1 MGLWDEDF
9 QEARNSAA
17 WQEAKRL
24 CGELRNGPSVPAL
37 ERALAALDAALRE
50 FPVLSDDEEFRGLR
64 NACREA
70 ARALRGSAEWA
81 QFAAAHGEFVASLNG
96 PEEGWARCELVSSG
110 WGFRFRYPAAW
121 RLQRDDEDGR
131 AMVSPSSGAAEN
143 FNVIMKS
150 LPYVSSI
157 EQHAA
162 TSIEKLRYDVP
173 GVTILERHFRQLG
186 KSDAYELLFAA
197 ESGGARVKGK
207 QIYALDGN
215 VAYTLT
221 ALAPEE
227 KHGDL
232 LPLFDGIIAS
242 FESVSRGG

>member
-1 MGLWDEDF
+1 MGPD
-9 QEARNSAA
+9 
-17 WQEAKRL
+17 
-24 CGELRNGPSVPAL
+24 
-37 ERALAALDAALRE
+37 
-50 FPVLSDDEEFRGLR
+50 
-64 NACREA
+64 
-70 ARALRGSAEWA
+70 
-81 QFAAAHGEFVASLNG
+81 
-96 PEEGWARCELVSSG
+96 EGWEQCELVSFG
-110 WGFRFRYPAAW
+110 WGFRFRYPAGW
-121 RLQRDDEDGR
+121 RMQSDEDDGR
-131 AMVSPSSGAAEN
+131 ATVSPRPGAAEN
-143 FNVIMKS
+143 FNVSMKS
-150 LPYVSSI
+150 LPYAPSI

-173 GVTILERHFRQLG
+173 GVNILERHFRQLG

-227 KHGDL
+227 KHGEL

-242 FESVSRGG
+242 FEPVGPGG